1 LNRRLKIFVDFF
13 FINALLNFF
22 IGVRDLQKIKNLIII
37 VVIIYNNGSVTCIS
51 FGDDDTLVEVA
62 DMRIGDGR

>member
-1 LNRRLKIFVDFF
+1 
-13 FINALLNFF
+13 
-22 IGVRDLQKIKNLIII
+22 VRDLQKIKNLIII